1 MKITIYS
8 STFLPN
14 IGGLENI
21 MSGLAEE
28 WSDMGHSVNV
38 FTETPG
44 KSLQSENRYRIFRS
58 PSLLQLYQSAKNADI
73 YVEANMSLKTVLVGL
88 MLRKKWV
95 LIHHLPY
102 THGGKITGYIKQWLT
117 RFSNNVAVS
126 RYVQETISGNVDVI
140 PNFYNPVF
148 DIQNTQPRKAH
159 TVFVGRLVSDKGLDL
174 LFRAIDLVRAD
185 FPDLHLSVFGDGPDR
200 EKLVQLAQEL
210 KITHLVSFNYSLSPD
225 LLAQQLANFRW
236 MVIPSLWE
244 EPFGLVALEGLA
256 AGCSVIASDGGGL
269 PEAVGNFGL
278 LFKRGDVH
286 DLAEQLRK
294 AYSTPFHQDMVAL
307 KEHLAAHNRR
317 FVAQKY
323 FQYFRSLQHS

>member
-1 MKITIYS
+1 MKITVYS
-8 STFLPN
+8 STFSPN

-28 WSDMGHSVNV
+28 WSDMGHSVTV

-44 KSLQSENRYRIFRS
+44 KTPASENKYRLFRRPRLS
-58 PSLLQLYQSAKNADI
+58 QLYQSAKNADI

-88 MLRKKWV
+88 LLRRKWV

-126 RYVQETISGNVDVI
+126 RYVQSTIAGKVAVI

-148 DIQNTQPRKAH
+148 DIQTNMPRKAH

-174 LFRAIDLVRAD
+174 LFKAIDLIKAD
-185 FPDLHLSVFGDGPDR
+185 FPDLHLSIFGDGPDR
-200 EKLVQLAQEL
+200 EKLVQLAKEL
-210 KITHLVSFNYSLSPD
+210 KITSLVSFNHSLSPD
-225 LLAQQLANFRW
+225 LLARQLADFRW

-256 AGCSVIASDGGGL
+256 AGCAVIASDGGGL
-269 PEAVGNFGL
+269 SEAVGNFGL
-278 LFKRGDVH
+278 LFKRGDAH
-286 DLAEQLRK
+286 DLAETLRK
-294 AYSTPFHQDMVAL
+294 AYSVGFQQNMISL
-307 KEHLAAHNRR
+307 KEHLAVHNRR

-323 FQYFRSLQHS
+323 IQYFSSLQHS